1 MRLVFYNLNLTQ
13 CSRYQSKDD
22 TGGISW
28 FQYNIW
34 TKLIGILRR
43 QEETKGL
50 VTEYVSYQEGYAP
63 GIQ

>member
-1 MRLVFYNLNLTQ
+1 MRLCISQFKSHE
-13 CSRYQSKDD
+13 CSKYQSKDD
-22 TGGISW
+22 TSGISW
-28 FQYNIW
+28 FQYNVW

-50 VTEYVSYQEGYAP
+50 VVERVSHQEGYAP